1 MQEFCNTFCN
11 TIIGYEVE
19 EVSSDLWFPGVHV
32 VRGPPII
39 CGEPIHQTET
49 HCKNHK
55 EEKT

>member
-1 MQEFCNTFCN
+1 MQEFCN

-55 EEKT
+55 EEKP